1 MSKTFNL
8 QTAKE
13 RIDGLD
19 TYLEEAIIKRRV
31 PGLGISI
38 VVENEII
45 YSKGFGFRD
54 LKKQEKTT
62 KDTVF
67 PLGSTTKSFT
77 STAIAM
83 LVEDGLLEWD
93 KPIRNYCS
101 DFKFKDSYINEN
113 VTIRDILGH
122 RTGLPGHNFVW
133 FGFEPTI
140 TYMDK
145 VQYLDATKPFRT
157 NFQYC
162 NILYCSTAEL
172 IKKLTGKGYSEF
184 VTERIL
190 KPLGMKKTFFSREDV
205 KQETDYATLY
215 KEENG
220 EIVESPDI
228 DLKFGY
234 GSGNINSTAEDMAK
248 FLRFHLNKGKVNGK
262 ELLSEENLVKT
273 HLPATI
279 LSPRSMLDD
288 VYPEEKLVFYQSYA
302 HGWINEFYRGNRMNY
317 HAGSYQG
324 CCHVGCFLP
333 DLNIGID
340 ILTNTLESFL
350 GHILHYHVIDRLLG
364 LEQVDYLA
372 IDERI
377 MTHINGN
384 KKKSEEKKEK
394 ERIKKT
400 KHSRSLEDY
409 AGKYRHPAYSEFE
422 FKLEDEKLVANFGIH
437 TCEATHYHYETFE
450 VKLGVFG
457 VTIQVTFDTNQKGI
471 VHGLKIQTE
480 PALEP
485 AFFKKVINPS

>member
-13 RIDGLD
+13 RLDGLD
-19 TYLEEAIIKRRV
+19 DYLEEAITKRRV

-38 VVENEII
+38 VVDNEII

-54 LKKQEKTT
+54 LKKQEKAT
-62 KDTVF
+62 KKTIF
-67 PLGSTTKSFT
+67 PIGSTTKPFT
-77 STAIAM
+77 STAVAM

-93 KPIRNYCS
+93 TPIRNYCPE
-101 DFKFKDSYINEN
+101 FKFKDSYINEN

-122 RTGLPGHNFVW
+122 RTGMPGHDFVW

-145 VQYLDATKPFRT
+145 IQYLDATKPFRT
-157 NFQYC
+157 AFQYC
-162 NILYCSTAEL
+162 NILYCSTADL
-172 IKKLTGKGYSEF
+172 IEKLTGKSYSEF

-205 KQETDYATLY
+205 WKETDYATLY
-215 KEENG
+215 KEEDG
-220 EIVESPDI
+220 EVIESTDI
-228 DLKFGY
+228 DLKIGY

-248 FLRFHLNKGKVNGK
+248 FLRFHLNKGKVEGK

-273 HLPATI
+273 HLPATL
-279 LSPRSMLDD
+279 LSPHSMLDD
-288 VYPEEKLVFYQSYA
+288 VYPEEKLVHYQSYA

-317 HAGSYQG
+317 HAGSYPG
-324 CCHVGCFLP
+324 CCHIACFLP

-350 GHILHYHVIDRLLG
+350 GHILHYHIIDRLLG
-364 LEQVDYLA
+364 LEQIDYLA
-372 IDERI
+372 IDETI
-377 MTHINGN
+377 MNIMKEQG
-384 KKKSEEKKEK
+384 KKGEEAKEK
-394 ERIKKT
+394 ERIKNT
-400 KHSRSLEDY
+400 KHSHPLKDY
-409 AGKYRHPAYSEFE
+409 IGKYQHPAYSAFE
-422 FKLEDEKLVANFGIH
+422 FKHKDGKLFANFGIH
-437 TCEATHYHYETFE
+437 TNEATHYHYDTFE
-450 VKLGVFG
+450 VKLDIFG
-457 VTIQVTFDTNQKGI
+457 ASIMITFETNQKGI

-485 AFFKKVINPS
+485 AFFKKVDNPS